1 MVMEDAVTQSIRG
14 KFLVLE
20 RVLDERATGLEVSV
34 CHFPPGTSKW
44 NKIEHRMFC
53 WITENWR
60 GRPLVSREAVV
71 ELIANT
77 TTREGL
83 SIRAELDENEYP
95 TGVKVSDEELAGVRI
110 RRSAFHG
117 DWNYMVSPNKKTLN

>member
-1 MVMEDAVTQSIRG
+1 
-14 KFLVLE
+14 
-20 RVLDERATGLEVSV
+20 
-34 CHFPPGTSKW
+34 
-44 NKIEHRMFC
+44 MFC

-60 GRPLVSREAVV
+60 GRPLVGREAVV

-77 TTREGL
+77 TTRGGL
-83 SIRAELDENEYP
+83 SIRAELDGNEYP

-117 DWNYMVSPNKKTLN
+117 DWNYMVSPNKKTPN